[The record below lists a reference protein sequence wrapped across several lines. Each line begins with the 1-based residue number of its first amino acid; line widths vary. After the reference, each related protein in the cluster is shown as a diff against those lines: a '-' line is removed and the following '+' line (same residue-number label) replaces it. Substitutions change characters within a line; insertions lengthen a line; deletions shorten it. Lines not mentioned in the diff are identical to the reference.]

1 MGGRLARVVPNLI
14 MARRARNSLGRSGVL
29 GALLIAGACAASGPA
44 IPQPRSIVI
53 FSGERIRPDYEEMQ
67 VVNEWVT
74 REQENI
80 QQDPSFWVIGGRS
93 MSENYPWEGMVISAG
108 KDSVNVRIPLAG
120 QDGLLVYEIY
130 GHLHLMAQRGQHEEW
145 LPEAPAAVGYEL
157 ERAILTRVADAW
169 ILGRTVYDSNPFG
182 PLDEIAYSKDAGHL
196 DAFIFTARP
205 DEFAT
210 SRTEWARA
218 NPGGMEAYR
227 DWFVNTFNREP
238 PGIRAN

>member
-1 MGGRLARVVPNLI
+1 MSPMLARVFSPLF
-14 MARRARNSLGRSGVL
+14 MSRGARNSLGRTGVL
-29 GALLIAGACAASGPA
+29 GTLLVAGACAATGPV

-53 FSGERIRPDYEEMQ
+53 YSGARIRPDHEEMK

-74 REQENI
+74 REQQNI
-80 QQDPSFWVIGGRS
+80 QEDPSFWIIAGRS
-93 MSENYPWEGMVISAG
+93 MSESYPWEGMVISSG
-108 KDSVNVRIPLAG
+108 LDSVNVRVPFTG

-130 GHLHLMAQRGQHEEW
+130 GHLHLMAQRGDREEW
-145 LPEAPAAVGYEL
+145 LPEAPTAVGYEL

-182 PLDEIAYSKDAGHL
+182 PLDEIAYAKDAGYL

-205 DEFAT
+205 EEFAT

-227 DWFVNTFNREP
+227 DWFLNTFNREP